1 MDCGLTIMLG
11 RLSTRMKTWLL
22 IILAAVFLAGCGHR
36 DPIDRV
42 VAEASAN
49 PYFKNGPFQPV
60 LLPETASPVEVA
72 ARALGYGDSTTNIP
86 VLEVRKVQIYNEEY
100 TAVLLPFGAGQRVV
114 LLQYEKAVGR
124 WWNRKYD
131 F

>member
-1 MDCGLTIMLG
+1 M
-11 RLSTRMKTWLL
+11 RAWLL
-22 IILAAVFLAGCGHR
+22 IVLVAVFLASCGRR

-42 VAEASAN
+42 VAEASAG
-49 PYFKNGPFQPV
+49 PGPKNGMFQPI

-72 ARALGYGDSTTNIP
+72 ARALGYGNSTTNIP
-86 VLEVRKVQIYNEEY
+86 VLEVRKVQINGEEF
-100 TAVLLPFGAGQRVV
+100 TAVLLPFAAGQRVV
-114 LLQYEKAVGR
+114 LLQYEKAVGH

>member
-1 MDCGLTIMLG
+1 
-11 RLSTRMKTWLL
+11 MKARLL
-22 IILAAVFLAGCGHR
+22 IILVAVFLVGCGHR

-42 VAEASAN
+42 VADASAN
-49 PYFKNGPFQPV
+49 PYFKNGMFHPV
-60 LLPETASPVEVA
+60 YLPETASPVEVT
-72 ARALGYGDSTTNIP
+72 ARALGYGNSTTNIA
-86 VLEVRKVQIYNEEY
+86 VLEVRKVQIHNEEY

-114 LLQYEKAVGR
+114 LLQYMKEVGR